1 MVKVSFIGLGVMG
14 YPMAGHLAAAGH
26 RLTVYNRTAE
36 KAARWLEE
44 YGTAGPGGHAQAD
57 TPAKA
62 AEAAEMVFAC
72 VGNDQDLEAITL
84 GPRGAFAGLR
94 EGTVFIDNTTVSA
107 EITRRLAA
115 EAARKGIGYLDAP
128 VSGGE
133 VGAQSGQLTVMVG
146 GAPGDFARAEPLI
159 GAYAKKVALMG
170 PVGAGQTT
178 KMVNQICIAGVVQ
191 GLAEAI
197 HFALEAGLDAD
208 QVVEVLSR
216 GAAQSWQ
223 MENRW
228 KTMARA
234 EFDFGFAVDWM
245 RKDLDIVLSEAQ
257 RLGLE
262 LPLTKLVNGFYQ
274 ELQDLGAGRQDTS
287 SLIRRFRG

>member
-1 MVKVSFIGLGVMG
+1 MAKVSFIGLGVMG
-14 YPMAGHLAAAGH
+14 SAMAGHLAAAGH
-26 RLTVYNRTAE
+26 RLTVYNRTAG
-36 KAARWLEE
+36 KAARWLGE
-44 YGTAGPGGHAQAD
+44 YGAAGPGGHARAD

-62 AEAAEMVFAC
+62 AAAAEMVFAC

-84 GPRGAFAGLR
+84 GPDGAIAGLS
-94 EGTVFIDNTTVSA
+94 EGTVFIDHTTVSA
-107 EITRRLAA
+107 EVTRRLAV
-115 EAARKGIGYLDAP
+115 EAAGQGIGYLDAP

-133 VGAQSGQLTVMVG
+133 AGAQSGQLTVMVG
-146 GAPGDFARAEPLI
+146 GGPGDFARAEPLI

-228 KTMARA
+228 KTMARG

-245 RKDLDIVLSEAQ
+245 RKDLDIVLAEAQ
-257 RLGLE
+257 RLELD
-262 LPLTKLVNGFYQ
+262 LPLTALINGFYR
-274 ELQDLGAGRQDTS
+274 ELQDIGAGRQDTS